1 MHILNEVSLFSKLDK
16 EELKLLKN
24 IGTSKKYS
32 KGEILFYE
40 GDRSKNLHLLVE
52 GILKLYKTN
61 FKGQQ
66 IFLHQFYPQSFV
78 AELTNF
84 EDIPFP
90 ASAEFI
96 TDGVVLKIDFE
107 KFKTLI
113 HGNPN
118 LSLKIIRSLS
128 EKLKIMSEVI
138 HNEVILNSEAKVAK
152 MIVELPELFGDIK
165 NTKIAQLLNITPETL
180 SRTLSKFKQLKIV
193 KIDESQ
199 KITYSNL
206 KKLSKFYEWL
216 IRHLSNNLFLK
227 VLNKYIKS
235 TNINR

>member
-24 IGTSKKYS
+24 ISTSKKYS

-206 KKLSKFYEWL
+206 KKLSKFYE
-216 IRHLSNNLFLK
+216 
-227 VLNKYIKS
+227 
-235 TNINR
+235 

>member
-24 IGTSKKYS
+24 ISTSKKYS

-113 HGNPN
+113 HGNLN

-193 KIDESQ
+193 EIDESQ

-206 KKLSKFYEWL
+206 KKLLKFYEWL
-216 IRHLSNNLFLK
+216 IRHSSNNLFSK

-235 TNINR
+235 TKINR

>member
-24 IGTSKKYS
+24 ISTSKKYS

>member
-24 IGTSKKYS
+24 ISTSKKYS

-193 KIDESQ
+193 EIDESQ

-206 KKLSKFYEWL
+206 KKLLKFYEWL
-216 IRHLSNNLFLK
+216 IRHPSNNLSSK

-235 TNINR
+235 TKINR

>member
-24 IGTSKKYS
+24 ISTSKKYS

-206 KKLSKFYEWL
+206 KKLLKFYE
-216 IRHLSNNLFLK
+216 
-227 VLNKYIKS
+227 
-235 TNINR
+235 

>member
-24 IGTSKKYS
+24 ISTSKKYS

-165 NTKIAQLLNITPETL
+165 NTKIAQFLNITPETL

-206 KKLSKFYEWL
+206 KKLSKFYE
-216 IRHLSNNLFLK
+216 
-227 VLNKYIKS
+227 
-235 TNINR
+235 

>member
-1 MHILNEVSLFSKLDK
+1 M
-16 EELKLLKN
+16 
-24 IGTSKKYS
+24 
-32 KGEILFYE
+32 
-40 GDRSKNLHLLVE
+40 
-52 GILKLYKTN
+52 
-61 FKGQQ
+61 
-66 IFLHQFYPQSFV
+66 
-78 AELTNF
+78 
-84 EDIPFP
+84 
-90 ASAEFI
+90 
-96 TDGVVLKIDFE
+96 LKIDFE

-165 NTKIAQLLNITPETL
+165 NTKIAQFLNITPETL

-206 KKLSKFYEWL
+206 KKLSKFYE
-216 IRHLSNNLFLK
+216 
-227 VLNKYIKS
+227 
-235 TNINR
+235 

>member
-24 IGTSKKYS
+24 ISTSKKYS

-193 KIDESQ
+193 EIDESQ

-206 KKLSKFYEWL
+206 KKLLKFYE
-216 IRHLSNNLFLK
+216 
-227 VLNKYIKS
+227 
-235 TNINR
+235 

>member
-24 IGTSKKYS
+24 ISTSKKYS

-113 HGNPN
+113 HGNPS

-206 KKLSKFYEWL
+206 KKLSKFYE
-216 IRHLSNNLFLK
+216 
-227 VLNKYIKS
+227 
-235 TNINR
+235 